1 MSQIPPEQQANH
13 QDPDQEAQE
22 NELEEDGS
30 GKKLI
35 FNVVPSWMFS
45 FVVHVA
51 LIILLALL
59 VIPTKK
65 DLDLVFESSS
75 TVSETVEN
83 PDLDV
88 NDFDDLEENEE
99 EELSEAELSEAEVEL
114 ETVEV
119 VEVAEIFDA
128 PNDISEQLS
137 LDQSDVGDV
146 GAVASAG
153 QTSNRTGAGKKKAL
167 KQGGGT
173 PESEEAVQLALKWI
187 AKHQLPDGGW
197 SLDHTIGKGDFRK
210 SPNPGELAEAR
221 TGATAL
227 AILPFLGAGNTHLNG
242 DYKKQVQ
249 AGLDFLKSRA
259 RRGGGRGIAF
269 TEPGG
274 TMYSH
279 GLAAIVFCE
288 AFAMT
293 QDTSLAPYA
302 QGAIWYIEDVQ
313 DQVGG
318 GWRYKPRQQG
328 DTSAVGWQLI
338 ALKSGRL
345 SGLSINANTIR
356 GVEKFLNGVSNAEGS
371 VYGYVAAPSGKRV
384 SSATT
389 AVGLLCR
396 MYMGWDKDTPG
407 IQNGVDYLSKRGPSK
422 EKKGDPCNMYY
433 NYYATQVMK
442 HYGGNQW
449 TNWNNQMRD
458 YLIETQG
465 KKGNVKGSWYLAAD
479 HAGKKGGRLYS
490 TALAAMTLEV
500 YYRFLPIYKDQSA
513 EDNFEL

>member
-1 MSQIPPEQQANH
+1 MSQIPPEQQAPH
-13 QDPDQEAQE
+13 QDPDQQGQE
-22 NELEEDGS
+22 NEYEEDGTN
-30 GKKLI
+30 KKLI
-35 FNVVPSWMFS
+35 FNVVPSWIVS
-45 FVVHVA
+45 FVIHVA

-59 VIPTKK
+59 VIPTKREV
-65 DLDLVFESSS
+65 DLAIESSS
-75 TVSETVEN
+75 TVNETVEN
-83 PDLDV
+83 IDLDPS
-88 NDFDDLEENEE
+88 DFDDLEENEE
-99 EELSEAELSEAEVEL
+99 EELTETEVSEAVEVETVEL
-114 ETVEV
+114 VEV
-119 VEVAEIFDA
+119 VETFDA
-128 PNDISEQLS
+128 PNVISEELS
-137 LDQSDVGDV
+137 FEQSDVGDLS
-146 GAVASAG
+146 AASSPG
-153 QTSNRTGAGKKKAL
+153 QVSSRTGAGKKAAL
-167 KQGGGT
+167 RKGGGT
-173 PESEEAVQLALKWI
+173 PESEEAVEAALKWI

-210 SPNPGELAEAR
+210 SPNPGELADAR

-259 RRGGGRGIAF
+259 QRNGRGISF

-279 GLAAIVFCE
+279 GLASIVLCE

-302 QGAIWYIEDVQ
+302 QGSIWYIEDVQ
-313 DQVGG
+313 DRVGG
-318 GWRYKPRQQG
+318 GWRYQPRQQG

-338 ALKSGRL
+338 ALKSAKL
-345 SGLSINANTIR
+345 SGLNINTNTIR
-356 GVEKFLNGVSNAEGS
+356 GVEKFLDGVSNAEGS
-371 VYGYVAAPSGKRV
+371 VYGYVAAPTGKRI
-384 SSATT
+384 SRATS

-407 IQNGVDYLSKRGPSK
+407 IQNGVDFLSKRGPST
-422 EKKGDPCNMYY
+422 EKNSGHCNMYY

-442 HYGGNQW
+442 HYGGDQW

-490 TALAAMTLEV
+490 TALATMTLEV
-500 YYRFLPIYKDQSA
+500 YYRFLPIYKDRSA
-513 EDNFEL
+513 EDDFEL